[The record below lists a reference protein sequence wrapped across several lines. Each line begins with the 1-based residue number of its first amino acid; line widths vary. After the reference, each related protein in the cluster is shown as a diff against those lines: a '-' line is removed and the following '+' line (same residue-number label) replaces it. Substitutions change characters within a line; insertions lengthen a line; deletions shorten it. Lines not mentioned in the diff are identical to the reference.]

1 MSPENPLSSLSSME
15 WKFRQCFQT
24 RLRDPS
30 QSLTYVLNTILKT
43 SIYDQSIKLKC
54 YLFGAIV
61 REFIECPEYIAPLQA
76 YAIDI
81 IAVHKYGLEVSCDS
95 TIIPDFKMY

>member
-1 MSPENPLSSLSSME
+1 M
-15 WKFRQCFQT
+15 
-24 RLRDPS
+24 
-30 QSLTYVLNTILKT
+30 
-43 SIYDQSIKLKC
+43 KC
-54 YLFGAIV
+54 HLFGAIV